1 MPGYHSHRAAPA
13 RDDSQEEAAMTLAL
27 WLMLAGGAGL
37 VAAHLVALV
46 VDAWRAEAR
55 EGT

>member
-1 MPGYHSHRAAPA
+1 MLDYHSHRAAPA

-27 WLMLAGGAGL
+27 WLMLAGACGL
-37 VAAHLVALV
+37 VAARCAALA

>member
-37 VAAHLVALV
+37 VAAHLLALA
-46 VDAWRAEAR
+46 VDAWRQ
-55 EGT
+55 EGGAL

>member
-1 MPGYHSHRAAPA
+1 
-13 RDDSQEEAAMTLAL
+13 MTLAL
-27 WLMLAGGAGL
+27 WLMLAGACGL
-37 VAAHLVALV
+37 VAARCAALA